1 MAYEVLSIGDAEMLY
16 SAFQGAAMIFGN
28 NNLNKLI
35 NAGFTLGTL
44 LISMRYL
51 TNQEFPLRY
60 ALVGLTMYAT
70 MFIPKDTAVIED
82 VYTGQVRVV
91 ANVPLGVVMPMS
103 VISTMGVKM
112 TQMFETAFS
121 TPTEASM
128 LQHGYLDSLNTL
140 IKLRNIGT
148 GTTGS
153 DSGLDGDLAKTI
165 NAYIESCVMFD
176 LELPDGS
183 HEVTRES
190 MQKSSDLWDAM
201 KTTFINIDLMVY
213 LPSTPAGQQL
223 SCKDAYVAIN
233 NYLIGNNFVDSMD
246 RYVSGLLGINDASV
260 RASDKIDV
268 AAGALSLAGFDS
280 QVYMRNALLASY
292 LKDGPA
298 AFIKRTGKEQLN
310 LQWAGEQSMFNEIAR
325 PLMAFVEMFTVA
337 TSPIVAFLC
346 TLGPIGMTM
355 VVRYVQM
362 MMWIALWG
370 PVMSVCNLYI
380 AIVTT
385 RALEVVATQAEANGS
400 GLQAMVMHDELYQ
413 TLETW
418 LSAGGMLASSVPA
431 LALMLVY
438 GGSVAATNLSG
449 KMTSAASSSV
459 NPGRLAPEPVSI
471 KPGMDLGSMSEYSPN
486 TGAKK
491 SGMADTTFSASSTFG
506 RASQSATDSLRSAST
521 SASQTLNSMT
531 QSSQKSGTQSS
542 DTSSVTNSLTN
553 SSSESDRWAASTGR
567 TIADKVGRTDSEK
580 EAIATGVSAAL
591 TGGLNA
597 GGISPATLGA
607 SGQAQLQS
615 TVGMDA
621 AKSKERSDAI
631 QSVWNREYAG
641 SSEVSKMQQS
651 AQQHQDQTFF
661 GSEEMKA
668 KGEQY
673 MSQLQA
679 VNQASEK
686 YTETASLQDS
696 AGKSL
701 SLPYQDLARRLDK
714 SGAIVAINQANEDLK
729 SKMGDSAYQ
738 QLSNEAQHE
747 INKSSASGLV
757 GGDRDALAGFLKLN
771 QQDPVKAAAIL
782 NNALTPTSSGSGVDL
797 SPAAF
802 QSDSMSAD
810 DIVGNAAAD
819 SFRSKAKG
827 DDGDHDT
834 GGGAEGR
841 DGRSSSFKHSAPQ
854 MATHQDHATKPATDH
869 NAQKASQSTNSKPSV
884 PGAASSKDGGGKN
897 TKSGNLSPLGSQK
910 SKVDSALKNSN
921 LGNADDFKKNIEAGG
936 KIDNSKDMSHM
947 MGRAF
952 ENEGSL
958 AYDSTVTP
966 VANAAKSAMTSAR
979 EGIESA
985 EDFLNKSFSSDES
998 KPKQSGNI
1006 SDNDLPPI
1014 PKK

>member
-1 MAYEVLSIGDAEMLY
+1 MAYEILSIGDAEMLY

-35 NAGFTLGTL
+35 NAGFTLGIL

-60 ALVGLTMYAT
+60 ALVGLVVYSVI
-70 MFIPKDTAVIED
+70 FLPKDTVIIED
-82 VYTGQVRVV
+82 VYTGEIRTV
-91 ANVPLGVVMPMS
+91 ANVPLGVAMPMS
-103 VISTMGVKM
+103 VVSTMGVKM

-121 TPTEASM
+121 TPAEASM

-148 GTTGS
+148 GTIGS
-153 DSGLDGDLAKTI
+153 DAGLDGDIAKTI
-165 NAYIESCVMFD
+165 NAYLENCVMFD
-176 LELPDGS
+176 LELPDGA

-190 MQKSSDLWDAM
+190 LQKSPDLWEAM
-201 KTTFINIDLMVY
+201 KTTFINIDIMVY
-213 LPSTPAGQQL
+213 LPSTPTGEQK
-223 SCKDAYVAIN
+223 SCKDAYT
-233 NYLIGNNFVDSMD
+233 LIGTYLNGDNFVDAMD
-246 RYVSGLLGINDASV
+246 RYVSGLLGIKDASI

-268 AAGALSLAGFDS
+268 AATALSLAGFNS
-280 QVYMRNALLASY
+280 QEYMRNALLASY
-292 LKDGPA
+292 LKDGAA

-337 TSPIVAFLC
+337 TSPIVAFLT

-355 VVRYVQM
+355 IVRYVQM

-370 PVMSVCNLYI
+370 PVMAVCNLYI

-385 RALEVVATQAEANGS
+385 RALGVIASQAEANGA

-438 GGSVAATNLSG
+438 GGSVAATNLSS
-449 KMTSAASSSV
+449 KMTSGASSSV
-459 NPGRLAPEPVSI
+459 NPGRLAPDPVAMESPM
-471 KPGMDLGSMSEYSPN
+471 KLGSMSEYSPN

-491 SGMADTTFSASSTFG
+491 SGMADTAFSASSTFA
-506 RASQSATDSLRSAST
+506 RASQSATDSLRSASA
-521 SASQTLNSMT
+521 SASQTLNSLS
-531 QSSQKSGTQSS
+531 QSTNRSGSLSS
-542 DTSSVTNSLTN
+542 DSNSVLNSLTN
-553 SSSESDRWAASTGR
+553 SKSESDNWAASTGR
-567 TIADKVGRTDSEK
+567 TIADKVGRTGSEK

-591 TGGLNA
+591 AGGLNA
-597 GGISPATLGA
+597 GGISPASLGA

-615 TVGMDA
+615 TVGVDA
-621 AKSKERSDAI
+621 AKSKELSDQI
-631 QSVWNREYAG
+631 QTAWNEGYAG
-641 SSEVSKMQQS
+641 SSEVSEMQQS
-651 AQQHQDQTFF
+651 ARQHSDQTFF

-686 YTETASLQDS
+686 YTESASLQDS

-701 SLPYQDLARRLDK
+701 SLPYQDLARRLNE
-714 SGAIVAINQANEDLK
+714 SGAIVEINQANNELEE
-729 SKMGDSAYQ
+729 KMGSAAYQ
-738 QLSNEAQHE
+738 QLSDEAQYE
-747 INKSSASGLV
+747 INRSSASGLV

-771 QQDPVKAAAIL
+771 QQDPAKAAAIL
-782 NNALTPTSSGSGVDL
+782 NNAITPTSSGSGVNL
-797 SPAAF
+797 SPIEF
-802 QSDSMSAD
+802 QKNSKSVDELVSNETA
-810 DIVGNAAAD
+810 G

-827 DDGDHDT
+827 EDDDHDT
-834 GGGAEGR
+834 GGGAEGSG
-841 DGRSSSFKHSAPQ
+841 GRGSAFKQPAPHI
-854 MATHQDHATKPATDH
+854 ATHQDHATKSP
-869 NAQKASQSTNSKPSV
+869 QTNGSKPAV
-884 PGAASSKDGGGKN
+884 PGHATGKN
-897 TKSGNLSPLGSQK
+897 SGADSTKSGNLSAAGAQR
-910 SKVDSALKNSN
+910 SKVDAALKKAH
-921 LGNADDFKKNIEAGG
+921 LGNADDFRKTIEAGG

-952 ENEGSL
+952 RNEGSL

-966 VANAAKSAMTSAR
+966 VANAAKSAMTSVR
-979 EGIESA
+979 ESVESA
-985 EDFLNKSFSSDES
+985 EDFLNNTFGGGDS
-998 KPKQSGNI
+998 KPAQPSNG
-1006 SDNDLPPI
+1006 SDYDLPPT